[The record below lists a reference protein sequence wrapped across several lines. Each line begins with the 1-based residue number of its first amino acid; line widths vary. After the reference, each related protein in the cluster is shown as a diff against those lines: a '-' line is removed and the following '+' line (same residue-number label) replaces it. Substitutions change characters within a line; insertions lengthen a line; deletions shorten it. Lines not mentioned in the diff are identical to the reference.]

1 MSASFITGLPVK
13 KGFVYILSNFK
24 INVFF
29 TGVTGDLE
37 KRLQEHR
44 SGIGSKYTNKYKVHY
59 LVYYEE
65 FQSIQLAIERE
76 KKLKNWHRSWKI
88 ELIKSV
94 NPELRDLSER

>member
-1 MSASFITGLPVK
+1 MEK

-24 INVFF
+24 RNVFYI
-29 TGVTGDLE
+29 GVTNDLD

-44 SGIGSKYTNKYKVHY
+44 SGQGSQYTNKYKVHY

-76 KKLKNWHRSWKI
+76 KKLKNWRRAWKI

-94 NPELRDLSER
+94 NPELLDLSER